1 VKKIIPVLVIIMLVF
16 VGCKHDDKL
25 KNGSDNKEE
34 QTMSEPETNNQSEN
48 EQEQEIHLELEPNE
62 WYYVGEDDLDYG
74 FGKVVFFDSSMKVKK
89 YFDNAVLPS
98 NNMGAIDITKPVVVG
113 LLDDEKRNGT
123 TVIAPDQYTYGV
135 YDLKNDEWIVPM
147 DYSSLVKY
155 ANGCYGAFLVDTE
168 LNTTSMT
175 IYSEQGNVL
184 AEGIDVTNSY
194 VSLVGENLWNI
205 SYDGTQ
211 PIGIYDA
218 SGKFIKQIDNSYG
231 MVHGAYF
238 VASDIEKGD
247 IIYNADGKPVI
258 TKEKVVANC
267 KLTDVDDQNFFVVSY
282 NDYSQMIEAQIGK
295 YQLILDK
302 EGGLISCLNQ
312 EKYPNKLISV
322 VYWLYCVSESS
333 TAAGANS
340 SNGNTQST
348 TGDTNK
354 DDEAG
359 VVIDDDAIND
369 DFGIVT
375 NKEDTMYNVTRKND
389 IVSYYDKEGN
399 HLLTTEGE
407 EFQGHLQPYG
417 VDFTPHD
424 LYYQKPNGF
433 EIYDYVCKE
442 TYQLNIGKFG
452 IVEIQSPLHNFY
464 LITNE
469 MDEETRIYVY
479 YKNELLAEGSN
490 LVVQVLNGNLVI
502 TDYSEDYALDEMSHI
517 YNAEGEKVYDS
528 PCYEMLEQIGNKYI
542 LAQREGVRTIIDYK
556 GNVVYAFEQKI
567 QVEEKE

>member
-1 VKKIIPVLVIIMLVF
+1 MKKIIPVLVLIMLVF
-16 VGCKHDDKL
+16 VACKHDDNV
-25 KNGSDNKEE
+25 NGSDSKGE
-34 QTMSEPETNNQSEN
+34 QALSDSEKNNLPET
-48 EQEQEIHLELEPNE
+48 EQEQEVHLELEPNE

-98 NNMGAIDITKPVVVG
+98 NNMGVIDITKPVIIG

-123 TVIAPDQYTYGV
+123 TVVEPDQYTYGV

-155 ANGCYGAFLVDTE
+155 ANGCYGAFLVDAE

-194 VSLVGENLWNI
+194 VSLVGENLWNV

-211 PIGIYDA
+211 PIEIYDE
-218 SGKFIKQIDNSYG
+218 SGKFIKRIDNSYG

-238 VASDIEKGD
+238 VASNIEKGD
-247 IIYNADGKPVI
+247 IIYNEDGEAVI
-258 TKEKVVANC
+258 TKESVVANS
-267 KLTDVDDQNFFVVSY
+267 KLKDVDDQNFFVVAY

-302 EGGLISCLNQ
+302 DGGLISCLNQ
-312 EKYPNKLISV
+312 EEYPNKLISV

-333 TAAGANS
+333 NTSGANLD
-340 SNGNTQST
+340 NRNIQST
-348 TGDTNK
+348 TSDGDK
-354 DDEAG
+354 DDETG
-359 VVIDDDAIND
+359 VVVDGDTIND

-375 NKEDTMYNVTRKND
+375 NKEDTIYNVIRNND

-417 VDFTPHD
+417 VDR
-424 LYYQKPNGF
+424 K
-433 EIYDYVCKE
+433 
-442 TYQLNIGKFG
+442 
-452 IVEIQSPLHNFY
+452 S
-464 LITNE
+464 
-469 MDEETRIYVY
+469 
-479 YKNELLAEGSN
+479 
-490 LVVQVLNGNLVI
+490 VV
-502 TDYSEDYALDEMSHI
+502 
-517 YNAEGEKVYDS
+517 
-528 PCYEMLEQIGNKYI
+528 
-542 LAQREGVRTIIDYK
+542 
-556 GNVVYAFEQKI
+556 
-567 QVEEKE
+567 